1 MFPGYWSEGA
11 GDKTCSKCIRFRPN
25 VTNKNKGT
33 CVGRDVVATGGC
45 EMFVKKRAIK
55 VVAKVKKTEA
65 KKKVKKVTK
74 IKKIETKKK
83 VTTTKKVKTKKK
95 VKK

>member
-45 EMFVKKRAIK
+45 EKFVKKKAIK

-65 KKKVKKVTK
+65 EKKVTK
-74 IKKIETKKK
+74 IKKTEPKKK
-83 VTTTKKVKTKKK
+83 VTATKKVKTKKK
-95 VKK
+95 VKKWV